1 VSSPSFPAAPAYAD
15 RLRRIVDGLARVV
28 GDHANANRGNLATI
42 ALVLLLQA
50 RLFRFAREFAAF
62 AARAAAGRALPVR
75 ARGPRRGPVAAG
87 PDAPAPN
94 PAPPPATA
102 AAIGAPKL
110 PRDDGWVVRM
120 GGWKAAHYHAL
131 LGQMLAEPEMQA
143 LLEAV
148 PRARRILRPLLRM
161 LAIDVLPTG
170 QPPFP
175 GEQIRRAGPR
185 PAPPPP
191 RAASPYRYPAPSPWP
206 DSHHTQYDLHW
217 LPGHLRPRPS
227 WS

>member
-1 VSSPSFPAAPAYAD
+1 MSSPSFPAAPAYAD

-75 ARGPRRGPVAAG
+75 ARASRRGPVAAG
-87 PDAPAPN
+87 PDAPA
-94 PAPPPATA
+94 A
-102 AAIGAPKL
+102 KL

-175 GEQIRRAGPR
+175 GEQIRPTRPR